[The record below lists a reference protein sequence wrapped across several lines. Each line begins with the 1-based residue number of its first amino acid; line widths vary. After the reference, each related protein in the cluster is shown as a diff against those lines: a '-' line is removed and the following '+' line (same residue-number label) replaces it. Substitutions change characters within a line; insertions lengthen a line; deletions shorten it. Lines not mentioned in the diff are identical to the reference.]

1 MSTKWGL
8 TIRGICEFND
18 KILLLKIRSHSSH
31 DAEKWEIPGGKV
43 KKSEFFDDALKRE
56 YAEETGLEIDIKV
69 LHAVVRKDYTTCKTK
84 EEIKSIQL
92 VMNVTCDSDVVK
104 ISREHDDYGWFS
116 LEEIDRMIADELLT
130 QPAIEAFK
138 N

>member
-56 YAEETGLEIDIKV
+56 YAEETGLEIDIKE
-69 LHAVVRKDYTTCKTK
+69 LHAVVRKDYNTCKTK

-116 LEEIDRMIADELLT
+116 LEEIDKMIADELLT

>member
-56 YAEETGLEIDIKV
+56 YAEETGLEIDIKE

-84 EEIKSIQL
+84 EEIKSLQL

>member
-56 YAEETGLEIDIKV
+56 YAEETGLEIDIKE
-69 LHAVVRKDYTTCKTK
+69 LHAVGRKDYTTCKTK

>member
-8 TIRGICEFND
+8 IIRGICEFND

-56 YAEETGLEIDIKV
+56 YAEETGLEIDIKE

-116 LEEIDRMIADELLT
+116 LEEIDKMIADELLT

>member
-56 YAEETGLEIDIKV
+56 YLEETGLEIDIKE

-92 VMNVTCDSDVVK
+92 VMNVTCDNDEVK
-104 ISREHDDYGWFS
+104 ISREHDDYGWFTF
-116 LEEIDRMIADELLT
+116 EEIDKMIADELLT

>member
-8 TIRGICEFND
+8 IIIGICEFND

-56 YAEETGLEIDIKV
+56 YAEETGLEIDIKE

>member
-56 YAEETGLEIDIKV
+56 YAEETGLEIDIKE

-104 ISREHDDYGWFS
+104 ISREHDDYGWLS
-116 LEEIDRMIADELLT
+116 EEEIDKMIADELLT

>member
-1 MSTKWGL
+1 
-8 TIRGICEFND
+8 
-18 KILLLKIRSHSSH
+18 
-31 DAEKWEIPGGKV
+31 
-43 KKSEFFDDALKRE
+43 
-56 YAEETGLEIDIKV
+56 
-69 LHAVVRKDYTTCKTK
+69 
-84 EEIKSIQL
+84 
-92 VMNVTCDSDVVK
+92 MNVTCDSDVVK

>member
-8 TIRGICEFND
+8 IIRGICEFND

-56 YAEETGLEIDIKV
+56 YAEETGLEIDIKE

>member
-56 YAEETGLEIDIKV
+56 YAEETGLEIDIKE

-92 VMNVTCDSDVVK
+92 VMK

>member
-8 TIRGICEFND
+8 TIRGLCEFND

-56 YAEETGLEIDIKV
+56 YAEETGLEIDIKE

>member
-56 YAEETGLEIDIKV
+56 YAEETGLEIDIKE

-116 LEEIDRMIADELLT
+116 LEEIDKMIADELLT

>member
-56 YAEETGLEIDIKV
+56 YAEETGLEIDIKE
-69 LHAVVRKDYTTCKTK
+69 LHAIVRKDYTTCKTK

-116 LEEIDRMIADELLT
+116 LEEIDKMIADELLT

>member
-56 YAEETGLEIDIKV
+56 YAEETGLEIDIKE

>member
-8 TIRGICEFND
+8 IIRGICEFND

-43 KKSEFFDDALKRE
+43 KKSEFFDDAIKRE
-56 YAEETGLEIDIKV
+56 YAEETGLEIDIKE

-104 ISREHDDYGWFS
+104 ISREHDYYGWFS